1 MHHQILENYL
11 SKVKFE
17 LNTMYYLLILLNMI
31 FTDIKVFNIYDKN
44 KMKQV
49 KSKNE

>member
-1 MHHQILENYL
+1 
-11 SKVKFE
+11 
-17 LNTMYYLLILLNMI
+17 MYYLLILLNMI

-49 KSKNE
+49 KSKNEWLILNQWNPRINDWFLEE